1 MNIQITNEEIDLLK
15 KCGGRGKAAERLY
28 RYIKQFKGAKDV
40 VCPKL
45 TYLADQLGLN
55 EKTIRRSLS
64 KLESVGLLEVNKKW
78 KLNHYS
84 MGNMQPSSTP
94 APKVKEVVHET
105 KVSTNT
111 KELDELKA
119 EIERLKKEKEKVAV
133 SSGEVEKHKLAL
145 AKLVAENKNL
155 KEVIEGNENRISIY
169 ENGMKDLLSR
179 YSKIFNRLGNN
190 DIFSYYPKEGQ
201 DMARLEKDFKRFCGI
216 EEPKKRNSL
225 EGVFDNDLD
234 KVLGI

>member
-64 KLESVGLLEVNKKW
+64 KLESVGLIEVNKKW

-133 SSGEVEKHKLAL
+133 SSEEMERYKSAVSRLTT
-145 AKLVAENKNL
+145 ENKNL
-155 KEVIEGNENRISIY
+155 KDLIEGKENRISTS
-169 ENGMKDLLSR
+169 EREAKDLLTR
-179 YSKIFNRLGNN
+179 YKNICKYLSHGGIFGEDPNLYNDMSK
-190 DIFSYYPKEGQ
+190 
-201 DMARLEKDFKRFCGI
+201 LEIDFTKFCGI
-216 EEPKKRNSL
+216 EPKKNKLGAVS
-225 EGVFDNDLD
+225 VFGDDLD
-234 KVLGI
+234 KIFGF